1 LRLLRRV
8 PHFTVIVFY
17 ARTLF
22 SCMNMDWRIA
32 ATLVIVFS
40 FAALYTYQNLGQE
53 PVLFYTF
60 RVVEKHPHDPDAF
73 TQGLVY
79 HNGVL
84 YEGTGLYGDSSIRIV
99 EQETSE
105 ILRKVD
111 LSQSYFGEGLT
122 ILNDKVYQVTWREHT
137 GFVYDLELDEEST
150 FSIPNEGWGLTEDGT
165 HLILSDGTST
175 LSFIDPQTMK
185 IVETVTVTYEGDEV
199 TLINELEYIEGKVY
213 ANIWQTDDIAV
224 IDPSTG
230 NVVSW
235 IYLTGLQNELD
246 TTEGIDVLN
255 GIAYDR
261 ETGKI
266 YVTGKQWP
274 NLFEIQLIP
283 K

>member
-1 LRLLRRV
+1 
-8 PHFTVIVFY
+8 
-17 ARTLF
+17 
-22 SCMNMDWRIA
+22 MDRRIA
-32 ATLVIVFS
+32 VALVTVLS
-40 FAALYTYQNLGQE
+40 VAALYTYQNLSQE
-53 PVLFYTF
+53 PEQESFYTY
-60 RVVEKHPHDPDAF
+60 RVVKKYPHDPEAF
-73 TQGLVY
+73 TQGLVI

-84 YEGTGLYGDSSIRIV
+84 YEGTGLYGGSSIRVV
-99 EQETSE
+99 EQETGE

-111 LSQSYFGEGLT
+111 LSQSFFGEGVT
-122 ILNDKVYQVTWREHT
+122 ILDDKVYQVTWREQT
-137 GFVYDLELDEEST
+137 GFVYDLELDGEST
-150 FSIPNEGWGLTEDGT
+150 FNIPNEGWGLTENGT

-213 ANIWQTDDIAV
+213 ANIWQTDNIAV

-235 IYLTGLQNELD
+235 IDLTGLQNELD
-246 TTEGIDVLN
+246 TTKGIDVLN

-266 YVTGKQWP
+266 YVTGKHWP
-274 NLFEIQLIP
+274 NLFEVQFIP

>member
-1 LRLLRRV
+1 MTAPLFYPLNTLL
-8 PHFTVIVFY
+8 
-17 ARTLF
+17 
-22 SCMNMDWRIA
+22 SCMKMDRRIA
-32 ATLVIVFS
+32 VALVTVLS
-40 FAALYTYQNLGQE
+40 VAALYTYQNLNQE
-53 PVLFYTF
+53 PKPEPFYTY
-60 RVVEKHPHDPDAF
+60 RVVKKYPHDPGAF
-73 TQGLVY
+73 TQGLVI

-84 YEGTGLYGDSSIRIV
+84 YEGTGLYGGSSIRIV
-99 EQETSE
+99 EQETGM

-111 LSQSYFGEGLT
+111 LSQSFFGEGVT
-122 ILNDKVYQVTWREHT
+122 ILDDKVYQVTWREHT
-137 GFVYDLELDEEST
+137 GFVYDLELDGEST
-150 FSIPNEGWGLTEDGT
+150 FSIPNEGWGLTENGT

-213 ANIWQTDDIAV
+213 ANIWQTDTIAV

-235 IYLTGLQNELD
+235 IDLTGLQSELD
-246 TTEGIDVLN
+246 TIKGIDVLN

>member
-1 LRLLRRV
+1 
-8 PHFTVIVFY
+8 
-17 ARTLF
+17 
-22 SCMNMDWRIA
+22 MKMDRRIA
-32 ATLVIVFS
+32 VALVIVLS
-40 FAALYTYQNLGQE
+40 VAALYTYQNLSQVPKPE
-53 PVLFYTF
+53 SSYTY
-60 RVVEKHPHDPDAF
+60 RVVKKYPHDPEAF

-84 YEGTGLYGDSSIRIV
+84 YEGTGLYGGSSIRIV
-99 EQETSE
+99 EQETGE

-111 LSQSYFGEGLT
+111 LSQSFFGEGIT
-122 ILNDKVYQVTWREHT
+122 ILDDKVYQVTWREHT
-137 GFVYDLELDEEST
+137 GFVYGLELVGEST
-150 FSIPNEGWGLTEDGT
+150 FSIPNEGWGLTENGT

-199 TLINELEYIEGKVY
+199 TLINELEYIEGNVY
-213 ANIWQTDDIAV
+213 ANIWQTDNIAV

-235 IYLTGLQNELD
+235 IDLTGLQKELD
-246 TTEGIDVLN
+246 TTKGIDVLN

>member
-1 LRLLRRV
+1 
-8 PHFTVIVFY
+8 
-17 ARTLF
+17 
-22 SCMNMDWRIA
+22 MKMDQRIA
-32 ATLVIVFS
+32 VALVIMLSV
-40 FAALYTYQNLGQE
+40 AALYTYQNLNQE
-53 PVLFYTF
+53 PKLESFYTY
-60 RVVEKHPHDPDAF
+60 RVVKKYPHDPGAS
-73 TQGLVY
+73 TQGLVI

-84 YEGTGLYGDSSIRIV
+84 YEGTGLYGGSSIRIV
-99 EQETSE
+99 EQETGE

-111 LSQSYFGEGLT
+111 LSQSFFGEGVT
-122 ILNDKVYQVTWREHT
+122 ILNNKVYQVTWREHT
-137 GFVYDLELDEEST
+137 GFVYDLELNGEST
-150 FSIPNEGWGLTEDGT
+150 FSIPNEGWGLTENST

-185 IVETVTVTYEGDEV
+185 IVETVIATYEEDEV
-199 TLINELEYIEGKVY
+199 GLLNELEYIEGKVY
-213 ANIWQTDDIAV
+213 ANIWQTDNIAV

-235 IYLTGLQNELD
+235 IDLTGLQNELNS
-246 TTEGIDVLN
+246 TRGIDVLN
-255 GIAYDR
+255 GIAYNR

>member
-1 LRLLRRV
+1 
-8 PHFTVIVFY
+8 
-17 ARTLF
+17 
-22 SCMNMDWRIA
+22 MKMDRRIA
-32 ATLVIVFS
+32 VALVTVLS
-40 FAALYTYQNLGQE
+40 VAALYTYQNLSQE
-53 PVLFYTF
+53 PKPEPFYTY
-60 RVVEKHPHDPDAF
+60 RVAKKYPHDPGAF
-73 TQGLVY
+73 TQGLVI

-84 YEGTGLYGDSSIRIV
+84 YEGTGLYGGSSIRIV
-99 EQETSE
+99 EQETGM

-111 LSQSYFGEGLT
+111 LSQSFFGEGVT

-137 GFVYDLELDEEST
+137 GFVYDLELDVEST
-150 FSIPNEGWGLTEDGT
+150 FSIPNEGWGLTENGT
-165 HLILSDGTST
+165 HLIFSDGTST

-213 ANIWQTDDIAV
+213 ANIWQTDNIAV

-235 IYLTGLQNELD
+235 INLTGLQNELD
-246 TTEGIDVLN
+246 TIKGIDVLN

>member
-1 LRLLRRV
+1 MTAPLFYPLNTLL
-8 PHFTVIVFY
+8 
-17 ARTLF
+17 
-22 SCMNMDWRIA
+22 SCMKMDRRIA
-32 ATLVIVFS
+32 VALVTVLS
-40 FAALYTYQNLGQE
+40 VAALYTYQNLSQE
-53 PVLFYTF
+53 PKPEPFYTY
-60 RVVEKHPHDPDAF
+60 RVAKKYPHDPGAF
-73 TQGLVY
+73 TQGLVI

-84 YEGTGLYGDSSIRIV
+84 YEGTGLYGGSSIRIV
-99 EQETSE
+99 EQETGM

-111 LSQSYFGEGLT
+111 LSQSFFGEGVT

-137 GFVYDLELDEEST
+137 GFVYDLELDVEST
-150 FSIPNEGWGLTEDGT
+150 FSIPNEGWGLTENGT
-165 HLILSDGTST
+165 HLIFSDGTST

-213 ANIWQTDDIAV
+213 ANIWQTDNIAV

-235 IYLTGLQNELD
+235 IDLTGLQNELD
-246 TTEGIDVLN
+246 TIKGIDVLN